1 MSADQVTAQ
10 AMTRKLIPLPWSV
23 FAMALDLPARVM
35 VSTTV
40 YASFNVDPFTPG
52 RTETQIESIRL
63 DLIAELERLIK
74 DLE

>member
-1 MSADQVTAQ
+1 MSTDQVTAQ

-23 FAMALDLPARVM
+23 FGMDLDLPARIM

-40 YASFNVDPFTPG
+40 YASFNIDPFTPG
-52 RTETQIESIRL
+52 RTEEQIEGVRL
-63 DLIAELERLIK
+63 DLIAVLERLIK